1 MQRAQ
6 GLDPEE
12 TRSSNIKKMAVIR
25 QKLQETSP
33 IICEVRRTAWE
44 STDTLRLST
53 PLRFM
58 F

>member
-33 IICEVRRTAWE
+33 IICEVRRAVSGNRRTA
-44 STDTLRLST
+44 TLHKPFRL
-53 PLRFM
+53 M